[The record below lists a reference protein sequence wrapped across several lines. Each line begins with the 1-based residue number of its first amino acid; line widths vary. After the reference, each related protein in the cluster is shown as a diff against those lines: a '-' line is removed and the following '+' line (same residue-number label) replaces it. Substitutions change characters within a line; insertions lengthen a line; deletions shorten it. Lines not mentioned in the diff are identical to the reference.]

1 MERDTKK
8 QIETVNKAVPISI
21 DHKEVFANYDKQMGA
36 FNNEI
41 QEMIAEF
48 SHKINYEKERLLT
61 ERIKI
66 LFNED
71 IDLIT
76 ETQRIFPRITA
87 KRSDIDKSEAFF
99 WNDGTNFGKL
109 IITFYP
115 FENFPELSSD
125 PLSVKITYGFKY
137 K

>member
-1 MERDTKK
+1 MSKK
-8 QIETVNKAVPISI
+8 QSLKAVPISFN
-21 DHKEVFANYDKQMGA
+21 HKEIFSNYDKQKSA
-36 FNNEI
+36 FDNEL
-41 QEMIAEF
+41 QNMIVES
-48 SHKINYEKERLLT
+48 SHNINYEKERLIT

-66 LFNED
+66 LFNKD

-76 ETQRIFPRITA
+76 EMQRMFPRIAA

-99 WNDGTNFGKL
+99 WNDGTEFGKP

-115 FENFPELSSD
+115 FENSPELSSE
-125 PLSVKITYGFKY
+125 PLTVKITYGFKY